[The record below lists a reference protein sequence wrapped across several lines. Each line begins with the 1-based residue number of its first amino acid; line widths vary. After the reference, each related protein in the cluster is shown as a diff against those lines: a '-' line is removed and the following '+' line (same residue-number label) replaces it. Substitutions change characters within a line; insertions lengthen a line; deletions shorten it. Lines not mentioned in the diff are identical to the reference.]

1 MNHRRIIILIKRNS
15 NKYVH
20 FKWKLQKEDNN
31 LEWVMRQK
39 KWTIM
44 TTSSKKVKIKSMRM
58 ITFGIL
64 LTENVKNSD
73 TFNMEKNFM
82 HS

>member
-1 MNHRRIIILIKRNS
+1 MGNETK
-15 NKYVH
+15 
-20 FKWKLQKEDNN
+20 
-31 LEWVMRQK
+31 K

-44 TTSSKKVKIKSMRM
+44 TTSSKKVKIKSTRM